1 MTDFSE
7 LAPIEKV
14 QTLEYL
20 IKEQPQSVYELNE
33 YLAGGVYEREIKV
46 PANEAIT
53 GEIHLT
59 SHLAKL
65 VSGTMLIYDGE
76 ETGEFT
82 GPHTF
87 VSHPGAKRLGITL
100 TDCVFSTFHYVGD
113 KTDFSEIKDSLV
125 VETIEQYHLTQEAV
139 CRSLPA
145 EQV

>member
-59 SHLAKL
+59 EHLAKL

-82 GPHTF
+82 GPKTF

-100 TDCVFSTFHYVGD
+100 TDCVFSTYHYVGD
-113 KTDFSEIKDSLV
+113 KTDFTEIKQSLV
-125 VETIEQYHLTQEAV
+125 VETIEQYQLTQEDV